1 MTSSTVPHLADFRVA
16 DLPTRRPT
24 HFDWTPDQ
32 DTRAAFA
39 QELGLSAL
47 RKLRFF
53 GQIVAEGKNGW
64 LLDAKL
70 GATVVQP
77 CVSTLERVTTRIDTP
92 VLRRFLPQ
100 DTDGIEG
107 TEVEMPEDENID
119 ILGDII
125 SPAAVLLEA
134 LALAIPDYPRVAGAE
149 PAELQHSA
157 PGIRAMQDADA
168 RPFAKLAAFRDKLS
182 DPPKSS

>member
-1 MTSSTVPHLADFRVA
+1 M
-16 DLPTRRPT
+16 
-24 HFDWTPDQ
+24 
-32 DTRAAFA
+32 
-39 QELGLSAL
+39 
-47 RKLRFF
+47 
-53 GQIVAEGKNGW
+53 
-64 LLDAKL
+64 
-70 GATVVQP
+70 
-77 CVSTLERVTTRIDTP
+77 TTRIDTP

-107 TEVEMPEDENID
+107 TEVEIPEDENID
-119 ILGDII
+119 ILGEII